1 MPPKKEEK
9 DLPKIKKSSP
19 ASATPK
25 VDINVNT
32 KDDSLKELIEKNIKW
47 SQVLYEQN
55 KKIKRRLTLMSVASY
70 LRLLI
75 FVVPIILGIIY
86 LPPLM
91 ADLFAQYGNILGG
104 LGIGGNTGAVNPV
117 EILSQIQSG
126 VPLDEI
132 LSQIPA
138 GQQEQIMQLIQQ

>member
-1 MPPKKEEK
+1 MPPKKEG
-9 DLPKIKKSSP
+9 LPKIKKSVP

-47 SQVLYEQN
+47 SQVIYEQN

-75 FVVPIILGIIY
+75 FAIPIILGIIY
-86 LPPLM
+86 LPSL
-91 ADLFAQYGNILGG
+91 LSNVLEQYGGILGS
-104 LGIGGNTGAVNPV
+104 LGFGGSTGQINPV
-117 EILSQIQSG
+117 EIFSQIQSG
-126 VPLDEI
+126 VPLDEV

-138 GQQEQIMQLIQQ
+138 GQQEQIMKLIQK

>member
-1 MPPKKEEK
+1 MPPKKEG
-9 DLPKIKKSSP
+9 LPKIKKSAP

-91 ADLFAQYGNILGG
+91 ADLFAQYGNILGS
-104 LGIGGNTGAVNPV
+104 LGIGGNVTGGVNPV
-117 EILSQIQSG
+117 EILNQIQSG
-126 VPLDEI
+126 ASLDEI
-132 LSQIPA
+132 LSQFPA
-138 GQQEQIMQLIQQ
+138 GQQDQIMQLIQQ